1 VEIQLLIANLTSPI
15 VLAFALGV
23 VAKLIRSDLDFPPA
37 LHASLSIFLLL
48 AIGLKGGVALAA
60 VPFSA
65 LIWPILAILFGA
77 LVTTFSAYA
86 LGRSFLKLSALDA
99 GALAA
104 HYGSVSAVTFIAA
117 QQFAQREFGSVDG
130 VLTALLVVLEAPA
143 LVLGVVLAL
152 GVRSH
157 RELLEVGSE
166 TLRGRTMV
174 LLGGGMAIGFIS
186 GSDGVRAVGPMFLEL
201 FQGVLMLFLLEL
213 GMLAA
218 KHLSDL
224 KRLGAR
230 LAVFAIVL
238 PLAHGVLGVGLGV
251 LVGFGEGGA
260 AVMGAMLASASYIA
274 APAAV
279 RLALPQANAGLC
291 ITAALGLSFPF
302 NLGVGIPLYAKLAAW
317 WI

>member
-1 VEIQLLIANLTSPI
+1 MEIQLLITNLTSPI

-23 VAKLIRSDLDFPPA
+23 VARLIRSDLDFPPA
-37 LHASLSIFLLL
+37 LHSSLSIFLLL

-60 VPFSA
+60 VPFAKLWLPVA
-65 LIWPILAILFGA
+65 LILLGA
-77 LVTTFSAYA
+77 VLTTLSAFFFA
-86 LGRSFLKLSALDA
+86 RQALKLSTLDA

-117 QQFAQREFGSVDG
+117 QQFAQREFGQVDG

-152 GVRSH
+152 GAQSR

-166 TLRGRTMV
+166 TVRGRTMV

-186 GSDGVRAVGPMFLEL
+186 GSDGVRTVSPMFLEL

-218 KHLSDL
+218 KHLADL
-224 KRLGAR
+224 KKLGMKLVAFS
-230 LAVFAIVL
+230 LLL
-238 PLAHGVLGVGLGV
+238 PLVHGMLGVALGV
-251 LVGFGEGGA
+251 AAGLSTGGA

-291 ITAALGLSFPF
+291 ITAALGITFPF
-302 NLGVGIPLYAKLAAW
+302 NLAIGIPLYAKLAAW
-317 WI
+317 WS

>member
-1 VEIQLLIANLTSPI
+1 MEIQLLITNLTSPI

-23 VAKLIRSDLDFPPA
+23 IARLIKSDLDFPPA
-37 LHASLSIFLLL
+37 LHSSLSIFLLL
-48 AIGLKGGVALAA
+48 AIGLKGGVALSR
-60 VPFSA
+60 VPFAELILPISAILVGA
-65 LIWPILAILFGA
+65 LI
-77 LVTTFSAYA
+77 TTFSAYIVA
-86 LGRSFLKLSALDA
+86 RRVLKLNAMDA
-99 GALAA
+99 GALSA

-117 QQFAQREFGSVDG
+117 QQFAQRQFGEVDG

-152 GVRSH
+152 GVKSRQ
-157 RELLEVGSE
+157 ELTFVASE
-166 TLRGRTMV
+166 TVRGRTMV

-186 GSDGVRAVGPMFLEL
+186 GSDGVRTVSPMFLEL

-218 KHLSDL
+218 KHLADL
-224 KRLGAR
+224 KKIGFK
-230 LAVFAIVL
+230 LALVAVVL
-238 PLAHGVLGVGLGV
+238 PVLHGVLGVGLGV
-251 LVGFGEGGA
+251 LAGLSTGGV

-291 ITAALGLSFPF
+291 ITAALGITFPF
-302 NLGVGIPLYAKLAAW
+302 NLALGIPLYAKLAAW
-317 WI
+317 WT

>member
-1 VEIQLLIANLTSPI
+1 MEIQLLITNLTSPI

-23 VAKLIRSDLDFPPA
+23 IARLIKSDLDFPPA
-37 LHASLSIFLLL
+37 LHSSLSIFLLL
-48 AIGLKGGVALAA
+48 AIGLKGGVALSR
-60 VPFSA
+60 VPFAELILPISAILVGA
-65 LIWPILAILFGA
+65 LI
-77 LVTTFSAYA
+77 TTFSAYIVA
-86 LGRSFLKLSALDA
+86 RRVLKLNAMDA
-99 GALAA
+99 GALSA

-117 QQFAQREFGSVDG
+117 QQFAQRQFGEVDG

-152 GVRSH
+152 GVKSRQ
-157 RELLEVGSE
+157 ELTFVASE
-166 TLRGRTMV
+166 TVRGRTMV

-186 GSDGVRAVGPMFLEL
+186 GSDGVRTVSPMFLEL

-218 KHLSDL
+218 KHLADL
-224 KRLGAR
+224 KKIGFK
-230 LAVFAIVL
+230 LALVAVVL
-238 PLAHGVLGVGLGV
+238 PLLHGVLGVGLGV
-251 LVGFGEGGA
+251 LAGLSTGGV

-291 ITAALGLSFPF
+291 ITAALGITFPF
-302 NLGVGIPLYAKLAAW
+302 NLALGIPLYAKLAAW
-317 WI
+317 WT

>member
-1 VEIQLLIANLTSPI
+1 MEIQLLITNLTSPI

-23 VAKLIRSDLDFPPA
+23 IARLIKSDLDFPPA
-37 LHASLSIFLLL
+37 LHSSLSIFLLL
-48 AIGLKGGVALAA
+48 AIGLKGGVALSR
-60 VPFSA
+60 VPFAELILPISAILVGA
-65 LIWPILAILFGA
+65 LI
-77 LVTTFSAYA
+77 TTFSAYIVA
-86 LGRSFLKLSALDA
+86 RRVLKLNAMDA
-99 GALAA
+99 GALSA

-117 QQFAQREFGSVDG
+117 QQFAQRQFGEVDG

-152 GVRSH
+152 GVKSRQ
-157 RELLEVGSE
+157 ELTFVASE

-186 GSDGVRAVGPMFLEL
+186 GSDGVRTVSPMFLEL

-218 KHLSDL
+218 KHLADL
-224 KRLGAR
+224 KKIGFK
-230 LAVFAIVL
+230 LALVAVVL
-238 PLAHGVLGVGLGV
+238 PVLHGVLGVGLGV
-251 LVGFGEGGA
+251 LAGLSTGGV

-291 ITAALGLSFPF
+291 ITAALGITFPF
-302 NLGVGIPLYAKLAAW
+302 NLALGIPLYAKLAAW
-317 WI
+317 WT

>member
-1 VEIQLLIANLTSPI
+1 MEIQLLITNLTSPI

-23 VAKLIRSDLDFPPA
+23 IARLFKSDLDFPPA
-37 LHASLSIFLLL
+37 LHSSLSIFLLL
-48 AIGLKGGVALAA
+48 AIGLKGGVALSR
-60 VPFSA
+60 VPFAELILPISAILVGA
-65 LIWPILAILFGA
+65 LI
-77 LVTTFSAYA
+77 TTFSAYIVA
-86 LGRSFLKLSALDA
+86 RRVLKLNAMDA
-99 GALAA
+99 GALSA

-117 QQFAQREFGSVDG
+117 QQFAQRQFGEVDG

-152 GVRSH
+152 GVKSRQ
-157 RELLEVGSE
+157 ELTFVASE
-166 TLRGRTMV
+166 TVRGRTMV

-186 GSDGVRAVGPMFLEL
+186 GSDGVRTVSPMFLEL

-218 KHLSDL
+218 KHLADL
-224 KRLGAR
+224 KKIGFK
-230 LAVFAIVL
+230 LALVAVVL
-238 PLAHGVLGVGLGV
+238 PVLHGVLGVGLGV
-251 LVGFGEGGA
+251 LAGLSTGGV

-291 ITAALGLSFPF
+291 ITAALGITFPF
-302 NLGVGIPLYAKLAAW
+302 NLALGIPLYAKLAAW
-317 WI
+317 WT

>member
-1 VEIQLLIANLTSPI
+1 MEIQLLITNLTSPI

-23 VAKLIRSDLDFPPA
+23 IARLIKSDLDFPPA
-37 LHASLSIFLLL
+37 LHSSLSIFLLL
-48 AIGLKGGVALAA
+48 AIGLKGGVALSR
-60 VPFSA
+60 VPFAELILPISAILVGA
-65 LIWPILAILFGA
+65 LI
-77 LVTTFSAYA
+77 TTFSAYIVA
-86 LGRSFLKLSALDA
+86 RRVLKLNAMDA
-99 GALAA
+99 GALSA

-117 QQFAQREFGSVDG
+117 QQFAQRQFGEVDG

-152 GVRSH
+152 GAKSRQ
-157 RELLEVGSE
+157 ELTFVASE
-166 TLRGRTMV
+166 TVRGRTMV

-186 GSDGVRAVGPMFLEL
+186 GSDGVRTVSPMFLEL

-218 KHLSDL
+218 KHLADL
-224 KRLGAR
+224 KKIGFK
-230 LAVFAIVL
+230 LALVAVVL
-238 PLAHGVLGVGLGV
+238 PLLHGVLGVGLGV
-251 LVGFGEGGA
+251 LAGLSTGGV

-291 ITAALGLSFPF
+291 ITAALGITFPF
-302 NLGVGIPLYAKLAAW
+302 NLALGIPLYAKLAAW
-317 WI
+317 WT